1 METEEKKY
9 IVNIESNVDDYV
21 KQLQA
26 ADKAVED
33 FIQANKELLAS
44 QDKSNKDYLK
54 ADATLKVLQSERNNA
69 VKNVQTA
76 VKANKAEADSYEK
89 LYRNWQLA
97 QTQLKLMG
105 DAYVINEKGVR
116 VLSQR
121 YVEQSKVVADA
132 KRSLDAFGKGVA
144 DNRLNVGNYS
154 EAIEG
159 ALDKF
164 KMFPGFVGQAAAKA
178 QQFGTALKS
187 FLPAV
192 KTSNESIT
200 TVTGGVQKL
209 GGGLATIPF
218 TTDKAAG
225 GLKKLGTALKALAI
239 NPIILILIALVA
251 AFQGLVKIFKT
262 SDEAATKMEARFAQI
277 KAILDVLRQRVLT
290 FASALTNLFKGNWRQ
305 AGQDMKNTF
314 TGIGDQM
321 RDATSAAY
329 DYVLAMDAIED
340 AEKNYVSQSAENRNK
355 IARLEY
361 TAQDRT
367 KSTAERKKALQ
378 EAMALGEEEVA
389 AQREFTRKKLDAGI
403 SALAG
408 ANRVTEQE
416 LLAYIKMTDS
426 ERELAGQAVRDLY
439 DRNQE
444 KVDGLDE
451 LYAQYINLDTQ
462 YYEENK
468 RNISRLSG
476 FEEEERNKRVEN
488 ARKEIDSLFEY
499 WEAQKQAETEYD
511 DWKREKDAKEAQSA
525 VEYIRAQAEAE
536 EEYKEWK
543 KTQEQI
549 DAENRLAILEAQG
562 QSEFA
567 IQREKLD
574 MQYRAEMEAANK
586 TGADRLL
593 IEHKYAEA
601 RRKIEEYEAEAKMQ
615 ILSGFTGSIA
625 QLLGENTAV
634 GRAAAVAQ
642 ATIDTYLAAQKAYAA
657 SAAIPPAPLW
667 GIAAAAS
674 AVVSGIATVKKI
686 VSVKSGLPGDS
697 GGGSVPTA
705 TAISGSAPAARMTA
719 TATRP
724 SVLTQMS
731 QQQLNAQA
739 NIPQLTKEDLVDAFS
754 SMPAPRVTVEDINAR
769 QAQVQK
775 VEVRATI

>member
-54 ADATLKVLQSERNNA
+54 AAATLKVLQSERNNA

-105 DAYVINEKGVR
+105 NAYEVNEKGVR

-121 YVEQSKVVADA
+121 FIEQSKVVDNA
-132 KRSLDAFGKGVA
+132 KKALDAFGKEIH

-154 EAIEG
+154 EAIKG
-159 ALDKF
+159 AIGGIEML
-164 KMFPGFVGQAAAKA
+164 PGPLGN
-178 QQFGTALKS
+178 
-187 FLPAV
+187 AV
-192 KTSNESIT
+192 SSVKR
-200 TVTGGVQKL
+200 
-209 GGGLATIPF
+209 F
-218 TTDKAAG
+218 
-225 GLKKLGTALKALAI
+225 GTALKALAL
-239 NPIILILIALVA
+239 NPVVLAITAVVGAIIGLI
-251 AFQGLVKIFKT
+251 KIFKT

-290 FASALTNLFKGNWRQ
+290 FASALTNLFKGNWKQ

-378 EAMALGEEEVA
+378 EAMAIGEEETAFWKEKKRQRLEEGIKELVA
-389 AQREFTRKKLDAGI
+389 GKNVA
-403 SALAG
+403 
-408 ANRVTEQE
+408 EQE
-416 LLAYIKMTDS
+416 LLAYIKMDD
-426 ERELAGQAVRDLY
+426 EQRKMADQALQDLY
-439 DRNQE
+439 DQNDE
-444 KVDGLDE
+444 KVDALDQ
-451 LYAQYINLDTQ
+451 LYGEMVDLDTK

-468 RNISRLSG
+468 RNLSRLTG

-488 ARKEIDSLFEY
+488 ARKEVDSLFEY

-511 DWKREKDAKEAQSA
+511 DWKREKDAKEAQEKEQYWQQ
-525 VEYIRAQAEAE
+525 EYERIAADDEFR
-536 EEYKEWK
+536 

-562 QSEFA
+562 ESEFA

-593 IEHKYAEA
+593 IERKYAEA

-657 SAAIPPAPLW
+657 NAAIPPAPLW

-739 NIPQLTKEDLVDAFS
+739 NTPQLTKEDLVDAFS

>member
-1 METEEKKY
+1 MDTEEKKY

-33 FIQANKELLAS
+33 FIQANADLLAS

-54 ADATLKVLQSERNNA
+54 AAATLKVLQTERANA
-69 VKNVQTA
+69 SKNVQTA
-76 VKANKAEADSYEK
+76 IKANKAEADSYEK

-105 DAYVINEKGVR
+105 DAYVVNEKGVR

-121 YVEQSKVVADA
+121 FIEQSKVVDNA
-132 KRSLDAFGKGVA
+132 KKALDAFGKEIH

-154 EAIEG
+154 EALKGAIGGIEM
-159 ALDKF
+159 L
-164 KMFPGFVGQAAAKA
+164 PGPLGNAVTSVKR
-178 QQFGTALKS
+178 FGTAM
-187 FLPAV
+187 
-192 KTSNESIT
+192 
-200 TVTGGVQKL
+200 
-209 GGGLATIPF
+209 
-218 TTDKAAG
+218 
-225 GLKKLGTALKALAI
+225 KALAL
-239 NPIILILIALVA
+239 NPVILAITAIVGAIIGLI
-251 AFQGLVKIFKT
+251 KIFKT
-262 SDEAATKMEARFAQI
+262 SDDAATKMEARFAQI
-277 KAILDVLRQRVLT
+277 KAVLDVLRQRVLG
-290 FASALTNLFKGNWRQ
+290 FATAIGNLFKGNWKEAAQ
-305 AGQDMKNTF
+305 GMKDSF

-321 RDATSAAY
+321 RAATSAAY
-329 DYVLAMDAIED
+329 NYVLALDAIED

-378 EAMALGEEEVA
+378 EAMALGEQEVA
-389 AQREFTRKKLDAGI
+389 AQREFTRQKLDAGI
-403 SALAG
+403 SGLAQ

-426 ERELAGQAVRDLY
+426 ERKLADQAVKDLY

-468 RNISRLSG
+468 RNLSRLTG

-499 WEAQKQAETEYD
+499 WEAQKQAEIEYD
-511 DWKREKDAKEAQSA
+511 DWKREKDAKEAQA
-525 VEYIRAQAEAE
+525 TVEYIRAQQEAE
-536 EEYKEWK
+536 EEYKQFQK
-543 KTQEQI
+543 DKEQI

-593 IEHKYAEA
+593 IEQKWAEA
-601 RRKIEEYEAEAKMQ
+601 RKKIEEYEAETKMQ

-625 QLLGENTAV
+625 ALLGENTAV

-657 SAAIPPAPLW
+657 NAGIPPAPLW

-697 GGGSVPTA
+697 GGGSVPSA
-705 TAISGSAPAARMTA
+705 TAISGSIPAARMTA

-739 NIPQLTKEDLVDAFS
+739 NTPQLTKEDLVDAFS
-754 SMPAPRVTVEDINAR
+754 SMPAPRVTVEDINAK
-769 QAQVQK
+769 QKEVQK
-775 VEVRATI
+775 VQVGATI